1 MNERKYPVLAH
12 IACDYLAIQ
21 GSSVPCGCLFSSA
34 ALVDTKW
41 QGNLTSDTFSSI
53 EVVKQ
58 YYLKMCRGSVA
69 SNSDEYIQFPD
80 TLEDSDPDS
89 ELM

>member
-1 MNERKYPVLAH
+1 M
-12 IACDYLAIQ
+12 
-21 GSSVPCGCLFSSA
+21 FSST

-89 ELM
+89 ELMYTAKCSFQRRARIAEWA